1 MANINENVES
11 LLKSMDGYLNSKTV
25 VGDPITVGENILL
38 PLSEISF
45 GVGAGDFGSS
55 DKNSKG
61 GGGMGGKITPAA
73 ILVVSPNG
81 TKLVSVKSSD
91 VVSKIMDMVPDVLNK
106 FTDGNFSFGKKE
118 KADEGDEGDE
128 GTEI

>member
-1 MANINENVES
+1 MSNINENVES

-25 VGDPITVGENILL
+25 VGDPIKVGDNILL

-55 DKNSKG
+55 EKNSKG

-73 ILVVSPNG
+73 ILVVGPNG

-91 VVSKIMDMVPDVLNK
+91 MVSKIMDMVPDVINK
-106 FTDGNFSFGKKE
+106 FTDGNVSFGKKAKPE
-118 KADEGDEGDE
+118 AENEDE

>member
-1 MANINENVES
+1 MSNINENVES

-25 VGDPITVGENILL
+25 VGDPIKVGDNILL

-55 DKNSKG
+55 EKNSKG

-73 ILVVSPNG
+73 ILVVGPNG

-91 VVSKIMDMVPDVLNK
+91 MVSKIMDMVPDVINK
-106 FTDGNFSFGKKE
+106 FTDGNVSFGKKAKPE
-118 KADEGDEGDE
+118 SENEDE